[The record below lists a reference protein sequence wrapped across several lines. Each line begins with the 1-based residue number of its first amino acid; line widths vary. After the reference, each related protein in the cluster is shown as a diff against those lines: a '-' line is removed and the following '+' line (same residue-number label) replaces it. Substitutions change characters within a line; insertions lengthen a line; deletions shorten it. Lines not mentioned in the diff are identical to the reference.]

1 MPERNQLSK
10 RKKLLFSFIVI
21 SAFLALAEGGARVVG
36 LGQRREVADYIANWK
51 RQWDSDFYLMDASL
65 IGPEHGINYDLVR
78 DVPHELEAKPGT
90 KRIACIGDS
99 VTAGYG
105 VGLFESY
112 PLIMQ
117 KLLQEG
123 GHNVEIFNIALP
135 GWSTRQESI
144 AYERIARKYKP
155 DQLILGFCLNDVAE
169 MQNNLMSQQPS
180 AVMKFLYDNSNLV
193 RWVLRPHEHE
203 IGRVEDLFTH
213 ADRPEIQS
221 GWELCFEEI
230 VRLSEM
236 AKEDSVDFVVV
247 VFPFRFQVEAD
258 APKPVAQG
266 TLKEFCE
273 SNGIEFIDT
282 LEPLRSIGSKGFVDH
297 DHFTAQGATVV
308 AKHLIENNVPVV
320 SEDSTVEANK

>member
-1 MPERNQLSK
+1 MSDCSPLST

-21 SAFLALAEGGARVVG
+21 GAFLALAEGAARVLG
-36 LGQRREVADYIANWK
+36 LGKPREVADYIANWK

-78 DVPHELEAKPGT
+78 DVPHELEVQPGT

-105 VGLFESY
+105 VGMFESY

-117 KLLQEG
+117 KLLKDDG
-123 GHNVEIFNIALP
+123 YKVEVFNIALP

-155 DQLILGFCLNDVAE
+155 DQVILGFCLNDVAE

-180 AVMKFLYDNSNLV
+180 ALMSFLYNHSYLV
-193 RWVLRPHEHE
+193 RWILRPQAHE
-203 IGRVEDLFTH
+203 IGRVEDLFTQ
-213 ADRPEIQS
+213 ANRLEIQN

-230 VRLSEM
+230 RRL
-236 AKEDSVDFVVV
+236 ADTTKQDKVDFVVV
-247 VFPFRFQVEAD
+247 VFPFRFQVDDDPPE
-258 APKPVAQG
+258 PVAQE
-266 TLKEFCE
+266 TLRKYCE
-273 SNGIEFIDT
+273 ENNIKFVDT
-282 LEPLRSIGSKGFVDH
+282 LQSLKPLKRAGFVDH
-297 DHFTAQGATVV
+297 DHFTAQGATAV
-308 AKHLIENNVPVV
+308 AKHLIKKNVPIVL
-320 SEDSTVEANK
+320 AK